1 MHAGVAPDA
10 ATGGILTPIHQST
23 TFVQESIDAYMAK
36 GYSYSRTTNPTV
48 AVLEAK
54 VAELEGAAG
63 AAASRR
69 AWRPP
74 RPPARANQGRGAVVR
89 STAWRRAADP
99 ARGAA
104 PPRSNEFAGSRRAR
118 PTRRSMCAQVTVM
131 SAFLSQGDHCVL
143 TDCSYGGTNRAAREL
158 FGKFGVEFSFVDF
171 RDADAVAAACRP
183 NTKLVFSETPA
194 NPTLTLTD
202 LAAVSA
208 VARARGALHCCDAT
222 FATPLMLRPLALGCD
237 LSLHSTT
244 KYFDGHNMTVG
255 GVVSAKTAALAER
268 LHFWRNVHGNIMA
281 PHTAF
286 LTLQSSK
293 TMGVRCRAQAA
304 NALKVA
310 TFLETHPKVARV
322 VYPGLASFP
331 QAELAARQHAG
342 GFHGGMLWC
351 EVKGGSA
358 AGRRLMDTCQRPWS
372 LCENLGAVESIITC
386 PSVMTHANML
396 PEDRLKV
403 GITDGFIRLSC
414 GVEDA
419 GDLVRALK
427 IALDA
432 L

>member
-1 MHAGVAPDA
+1 
-10 ATGGILTPIHQST
+10 
-23 TFVQESIDAYMAK
+23 
-36 GYSYSRTTNPTV
+36 
-48 AVLEAK
+48 
-54 VAELEGAAG
+54 
-63 AAASRR
+63 
-69 AWRPP
+69 
-74 RPPARANQGRGAVVR
+74 
-89 STAWRRAADP
+89 
-99 ARGAA
+99 
-104 PPRSNEFAGSRRAR
+104 
-118 PTRRSMCAQVTVM
+118 M

-208 VARARGALHCCDAT
+208 VARARGALRADAA
-222 FATPLMLRPLALGCD
+222 FATPLMLRPLALGATSAC
-237 LSLHSTT
+237 STT
-244 KYFDGHNMTVG
+244 KYFDGRNATVG
-255 GVVSAKTAALAER
+255 ASSPRRPRRWPAAPACARARQHHGAAHRLPHAPVVGGSGRPLPRAAA
-268 LHFWRNVHGNIMA
+268 GA
-281 PHTAF
+281 
-286 LTLQSSK
+286 
-293 TMGVRCRAQAA
+293 
-304 NALKVA
+304 KVA

-419 GDLVRALK
+419 GDLVAPSGRARRAQARPRRGGARLYNFSVRVGGWVPQ
-427 IALDA
+427 
-432 L
+432 

>member
-1 MHAGVAPDA
+1 MSGTWIEGERAQDTALVHAGVAPDA

-63 AAASRR
+63 SCCFSTGMAA
-69 AWRPP
+69 
-74 RPPARANQGRGAVVR
+74 
-89 STAWRRAADP
+89 T
-99 ARGAA
+99 
-104 PPRSNEFAGSRRAR
+104 
-118 PTRRSMCAQVTVM
+118 VTVM

>member
-1 MHAGVAPDA
+1 MSGTWIEGERAQDTALVHAGVAPDA

-63 AAASRR
+63 SCCFATGMAA
-69 AWRPP
+69 
-74 RPPARANQGRGAVVR
+74 
-89 STAWRRAADP
+89 T
-99 ARGAA
+99 
-104 PPRSNEFAGSRRAR
+104 
-118 PTRRSMCAQVTVM
+118 VTVM

-281 PHTAF
+281 PHTA
-286 LTLQSSK
+286 
-293 TMGVRCRAQAA
+293 
-304 NALKVA
+304 
-310 TFLETHPKVARV
+310 
-322 VYPGLASFP
+322 
-331 QAELAARQHAG
+331 
-342 GFHGGMLWC
+342 
-351 EVKGGSA
+351 
-358 AGRRLMDTCQRPWS
+358 
-372 LCENLGAVESIITC
+372 
-386 PSVMTHANML
+386 
-396 PEDRLKV
+396 
-403 GITDGFIRLSC
+403 
-414 GVEDA
+414 
-419 GDLVRALK
+419 
-427 IALDA
+427 
-432 L
+432 

>member
-1 MHAGVAPDA
+1 MSGTWIPGPHGIDSQLVHAGVEPDK

-23 TFVQESIDAYMAK
+23 TFVQESIGAYMAK

-54 VAELEGAAG
+54 VAALEGAAG
-63 AAASRR
+63 SCCFATGMAA
-69 AWRPP
+69 
-74 RPPARANQGRGAVVR
+74 
-89 STAWRRAADP
+89 T
-99 ARGAA
+99 
-104 PPRSNEFAGSRRAR
+104 
-118 PTRRSMCAQVTVM
+118 VTVM
-131 SAFLSQGDHCVL
+131 STFLSQGDHCVL
-143 TDCSYGGTNRAAREL
+143 TECSYGGTNRAAREL
-158 FGKFGVEFSFVDF
+158 FGKYGVEFSFVDF
-171 RDADAVAAACRP
+171 RNAAAVARACTP
-183 NTKLVFSETPA
+183 KTKLIFSETPA

-202 LAAVSA
+202 LQAVSA
-208 VARARGALHCCDAT
+208 VARAHGALHCCDAT
-222 FATPLMLRPLALGCD
+222 FATPLMLKPLALGCD

-255 GVVSAKTAALAER
+255 GVVSANSAHLTER
-268 LHFWRNVHGNIMA
+268 LHFWRNVHGNIMS

-293 TMGVRCRAQAA
+293 TMGVRCRQQAA
-304 NALKVA
+304 NALAVA
-310 TFLETHPKVARV
+310 RFLETHPKVERV
-322 VYPGLASFP
+322 VYPGLPSFP
-331 QAELAARQHAG
+331 QAALAQRQHAG
-342 GFHGGMLWC
+342 GFHGGMLSC
-351 EVKGGSA
+351 EVVGGSA
-358 AGRRLMDTCQRPWS
+358 AGRKLMDTCQRPWS

-396 PEDRLKV
+396 PKDRLKV

-419 GDLVRALK
+419 EDLVRALK

>member
-1 MHAGVAPDA
+1 
-10 ATGGILTPIHQST
+10 
-23 TFVQESIDAYMAK
+23 
-36 GYSYSRTTNPTV
+36 
-48 AVLEAK
+48 
-54 VAELEGAAG
+54 
-63 AAASRR
+63 
-69 AWRPP
+69 
-74 RPPARANQGRGAVVR
+74 
-89 STAWRRAADP
+89 
-99 ARGAA
+99 
-104 PPRSNEFAGSRRAR
+104 
-118 PTRRSMCAQVTVM
+118 MCAQVTVM

-358 AGRRLMDTCQRPWS
+358 AGRRLIDTCQRPWS

>member
-1 MHAGVAPDA
+1 M
-10 ATGGILTPIHQST
+10 
-23 TFVQESIDAYMAK
+23 
-36 GYSYSRTTNPTV
+36 
-48 AVLEAK
+48 
-54 VAELEGAAG
+54 
-63 AAASRR
+63 
-69 AWRPP
+69 
-74 RPPARANQGRGAVVR
+74 
-89 STAWRRAADP
+89 
-99 ARGAA
+99 
-104 PPRSNEFAGSRRAR
+104 R

-281 PHTAF
+281 PHTA
-286 LTLQSSK
+286 
-293 TMGVRCRAQAA
+293 
-304 NALKVA
+304 
-310 TFLETHPKVARV
+310 
-322 VYPGLASFP
+322 
-331 QAELAARQHAG
+331 
-342 GFHGGMLWC
+342 
-351 EVKGGSA
+351 
-358 AGRRLMDTCQRPWS
+358 
-372 LCENLGAVESIITC
+372 
-386 PSVMTHANML
+386 
-396 PEDRLKV
+396 
-403 GITDGFIRLSC
+403 
-414 GVEDA
+414 
-419 GDLVRALK
+419 
-427 IALDA
+427 
-432 L
+432 